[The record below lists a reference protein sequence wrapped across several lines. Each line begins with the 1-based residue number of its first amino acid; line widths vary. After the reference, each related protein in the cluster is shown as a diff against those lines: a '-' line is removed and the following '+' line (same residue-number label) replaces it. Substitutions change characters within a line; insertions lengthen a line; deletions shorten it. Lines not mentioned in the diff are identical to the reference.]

1 MSVVL
6 AGTVLVDDD
15 GDDGDGDDGGDGDDD
30 SPMLKGFVRAM
41 LQMHA

>member
-6 AGTVLVDDD
+6 AGTVLVDD
-15 GDDGDGDDGGDGDDD
+15 DGDDGGDGDDD